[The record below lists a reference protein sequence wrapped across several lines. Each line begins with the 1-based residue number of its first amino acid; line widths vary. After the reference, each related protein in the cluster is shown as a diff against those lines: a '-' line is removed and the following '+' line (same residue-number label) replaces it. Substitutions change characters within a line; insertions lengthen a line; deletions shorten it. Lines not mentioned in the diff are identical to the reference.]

1 MVKKSEEDFTG
12 KSLSPSEVTEMLNS
26 YFRNHTWNDS
36 QNFIIKYLEKNDRLD
51 EAKAMKKIP
60 EHLISPSSGFVAKM
74 LLAGAA
80 LSQTYID
87 YMERVGITEVLQHK
101 EIKVEKPTKI
111 SDSIISA
118 VIDYIRGLRL

>member
-12 KSLSPSEVTEMLNS
+12 KSLSSSEVTEMLNS
-26 YFRNHTWNDS
+26 YFQNHTWNDS
-36 QNFIIKYLEKNDRLD
+36 QNFIIKYLEKNNRLD

-74 LLAGAA
+74 LLAGAT

-101 EIKVEKPTKI
+101 EIKIEKPTKI

-118 VIDYIRGLRL
+118 SIDYIRSLRF